1 MYPRYTSKTIS
12 SPPWGLGG
20 SRACP
25 VVFPWPLSLSVNSWG
40 CLPSWALLSDL
51 GFTAV
56 VVVGIQGRGG
66 ALREPLETRQE
77 KRQVSGAARIFQPCW
92 DSSTKIFSTGLSRA
106 AWSFP

>member
-1 MYPRYTSKTIS
+1 MYPRYTSKTTS

-20 SRACP
+20 SWACP
-25 VVFPWPLSLSVNSWG
+25 VVFLWG
-40 CLPSWALLSDL
+40 CLPSWALLSDF

-66 ALREPLETRQE
+66 ALREPLETRRE

-92 DSSTKIFSTGLSRA
+92 DSSTKIFSTGLSGA